1 MRVLLVKTSSLGD
14 VIHNLPVVND
24 LHAHWP
30 DVHIDWC
37 VEDSFA
43 DIPRLHPGVENVIPV
58 AVRRWRRQFMLP
70 RTWREIRQLKNHLQT
85 TQYDWV
91 IDTQGLLK
99 SALITRHAQGHK
111 AGHNKMS
118 AREPL
123 ASKAYDVRFFVPK
136 TLHAVE
142 RNRKLVGAT
151 FGYAPRPEI
160 DYGIHPNLLSADWLP
175 KQPYVVLLTAT
186 SRKDKLWPNTHWA
199 QLGQSLKATGLNL
212 VLPAGNKNERKRAA
226 LIAAQIPD
234 AVLAPS
240 LSIAKLAELIAGA
253 HAVIGVDTG
262 LSHLAA
268 ALGKPTLAIYT
279 ATEPGLTGVLGSGLF
294 RNLGGKSACP
304 TPETVFAT
312 GQQMGLWT

>member
-70 RTWREIRQLKNHLQT
+70 RTWREIRHFKQHLQT

-123 ASKAYDVRFFVPK
+123 AAKAYDVGFFVPK

-160 DYGIHPNLLSADWLP
+160 DYGIHPAVLLANWLP
-175 KQPYVVLLTAT
+175 RAPYVTLLTAT
-186 SRKDKLWPNTHWA
+186 SRKDKLWPIQHWIN
-199 QLGQSLKATGLNL
+199 LGQKLHAEGLNV
-212 VLPAGNKNERKRAA
+212 VLPAGKQNERKRAA

-240 LSIAKLAELIAGA
+240 LSIAKLAELITGS
-253 HAVIGVDTG
+253 HAVVGVDTG
-262 LSHLAA
+262 LSHLAGA
-268 ALGKPTLAIYT
+268 IGKPTLAIYT
-279 ATEPGLTGVLGSGLF
+279 ATEPGLTGVLGCGPF
-294 RNLGGKSACP
+294 RNLGGKASCP
-304 TPETVFAT
+304 SPEQVFAT
-312 GQQMGLWT
+312 GQQMGLWA